1 MATKKTAKTPKINE
15 SVNDKVLYIKEPR
28 KKAMIAF
35 PKDAQNIHHY
45 LGLCDTKPL
54 TTDPAIAIIKGKDT
68 TISNFLDTTHDF
80 YEATMTPKQIKESF
94 GNKVLIT
101 GKDTNYTVVNGVFWD
116 HFKDEYTAFK
126 GDKELEYNHTKMTDS
141 LGNVLEGDM
150 KARTFKL
157 ELTHKTEKVDKD
169 MFDALSIPSKWRDGF
184 EGWTDKK
191 FVLVG
196 FEYKDFNKE
205 NYDAYANE
213 TVTKDVKATKATKVT
228 KPRKIKAAKTVEAKS
243 PELDM
248 GDLELPENQ
257 L

>member
-1 MATKKTAKTPKINE
+1 MATKKTAAKTPKINE
-15 SVNDKVLYIKEPR
+15 SVDNKVLYIKEPR

-35 PKDAQNIHHY
+35 PKDARNIHHY
-45 LGLCDTKPL
+45 LGLCNEKPL
-54 TTDPAIAIIKGKDT
+54 TTYPAIAIIKGKDT
-68 TISNFLDTTHDF
+68 TINNFLETTHDF
-80 YEATMTPKQIKESF
+80 YEATMTPEQIKESF
-94 GNKVLIT
+94 GDKVLIT
-101 GKDTNYTVVNGVFWD
+101 GKDTNYTVVNSVFWE
-116 HFKDEYTAFK
+116 HFRDEYTAFK
-126 GDKELEYNHTKMTDS
+126 GDKELEFKHTKMTDS

-205 NYDAYANE
+205 NYDAYAKDTE
-213 TVTKDVKATKATKVT
+213 TKDVKATKVT
-228 KPRKIKAAKTVEAKS
+228 KPRKTKATKTAEAES
-243 PELDM
+243 PVLDM